1 MSSPFSSD
9 RSRGRAASLSSATQV
24 FIVDGAA
31 RLDHAD
37 IGRYGDFRWFSHAPS
52 ASPTTCSP
60 CSPAASRSRDW
71 AATTTCSPPSTSVV
85 TTRSPR
91 TPSATESEHPPSR
104 LPGSGS
110 PCACTT
116 SATPTPHG
124 CSPAV
129 PTSQRSWNDSAT
141 DRSPPP
147 RTICMHSPTPT
158 GERWTPSP
166 GSGNAPLDPA
176 KRRRR
181 HWMPVKGASVRYG
194 HRAPASR
201 PGGARVAAR
210 RPSGHL
216 VTSRGAGPTVG
227 FRTGVSA
234 GEQVAGL
241 GDGFSARVH
250 VEAGVHDLAFQRCG
264 RSALRTSPLPAPGA
278 PPPPRSTR
286 QGRTAPP
293 AATGRRSIRHWSV
306 RPSRSDASHH
316 GSSSGCVGT
325 LTQPM
330 RGLSSRWDRTGSCV
344 QDSPMLGPYGH
355 GHHERERGAGAAG

>member
-1 MSSPFSSD
+1 MRNRVWTP
-9 RSRGRAASLSSATQV
+9 AIKASGLGFPVRMHDLRHTHASWLLAGGADLSAVMERLGHRQVATTQN
-24 FIVDGAA
+24 
-31 RLDHAD
+31 
-37 IGRYGDFRWFSHAPS
+37 YPHAP
-52 ASPTTCSP
+52 
-60 CSPAASRSRDW
+60 
-71 AATTTCSPPSTSVV
+71 
-85 TTRSPR
+85 
-91 TPSATESEHPPSR
+91 
-104 LPGSGS
+104 
-110 PCACTT
+110 
-116 SATPTPHG
+116 
-124 CSPAV
+124 
-129 PTSQRSWNDSAT
+129 
-141 DRSPPP
+141 
-147 RTICMHSPTPT
+147 PTPT
-158 GERWTPSP
+158 VERWTPSP

-176 KRRRR
+176 KSRRR
-181 HWMPVKGASVRYG
+181 HWMSVKGASVRYG

-234 GEQVAGL
+234 GERVAGL

-264 RSALRTSPLPAPGA
+264 RSALRPSPLPAPGA

-306 RPSRSDASHH
+306 RPSPSDAGHR

-325 LTQPM
+325 LTQP
-330 RGLSSRWDRTGSCV
+330 RSGPSSRWDRTGSHV
-344 QDSPMLGPYGH
+344 QDSPMLVPYGH